1 MFPSVC
7 VPNIPVKSQYI
18 LPVLIYSHDN
28 RFHMNTVAA
37 PQNHEIRLRVG
48 ILNRAHPE
56 KSTLTLSPAAVPVH
70 NRDDAGEEQVNDTI
84 FARPGDTITW
94 IIDDPDITSI
104 LVMDDNKKQNVFELD
119 PAPLFGSSSWSGVVD
134 RKING
139 RKEESYTIC
148 WSQDGITFCYD
159 PKIVVNP

>member
-1 MFPSVC
+1 
-7 VPNIPVKSQYI
+7 
-18 LPVLIYSHDN
+18 
-28 RFHMNTVAA
+28 MNTEAT
-37 PQNHEIRLRVG
+37 PQNHEIRLKVG

-56 KSTLTLSPAAVPVH
+56 KSTLTLIPAEVPVS
-70 NRDDAGEEQVNDTI
+70 NRGDTAEEQLGDTI
-84 FARPGDTITW
+84 YARPGDTITW

-119 PAPLFGSSSWSGVVD
+119 PAPLMGSTRWSGLVD
-134 RKING
+134 RKIKG

-148 WSQDGITFCYD
+148 WSQDGMTYCFD